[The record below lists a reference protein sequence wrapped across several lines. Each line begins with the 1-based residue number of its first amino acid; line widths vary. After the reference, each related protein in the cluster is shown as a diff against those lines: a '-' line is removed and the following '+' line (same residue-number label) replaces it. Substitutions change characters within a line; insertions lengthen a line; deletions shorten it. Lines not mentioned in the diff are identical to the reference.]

1 MLRPNVSS
9 IRHAVN
15 LLTQKPQD
23 GGFQNF
29 TAVPAVATALLPDT
43 IPYTAGAVL
52 PLATDTALVG
62 LIGHDGKG
70 LGLPY
75 PSLHPKPLGKTIVVW
90 GGSSSVGSAAIQLA
104 VAAGARVVAVA
115 SAQNLDFCRRC
126 GATEAYDYK
135 KGTIVED
142 VVEGVKAVGGKFV
155 GVYDAISLEDQSCK
169 HPRLSITSPSRSE

>member
-1 MLRPNVSS
+1 M
-9 IRHAVN
+9 N

-23 GGFQNF
+23 GGFQKF
-29 TAVPAVATALLPDT
+29 TAVPAVTTAVLPDA
-43 IPYTAGAVL
+43 ISYPAGAVL

-75 PSLHPKPLGKTIVVW
+75 PSLNPKPLGKTIVVW

-115 SAQNLDFCRRC
+115 SAHNLDFCRRC
-126 GATEAYDYK
+126 GAVEAYDYK
-135 KGTIVED
+135 KESIVDD

-169 HPRLSITSPSRSE
+169 FSAINPFAAPVGRAVG